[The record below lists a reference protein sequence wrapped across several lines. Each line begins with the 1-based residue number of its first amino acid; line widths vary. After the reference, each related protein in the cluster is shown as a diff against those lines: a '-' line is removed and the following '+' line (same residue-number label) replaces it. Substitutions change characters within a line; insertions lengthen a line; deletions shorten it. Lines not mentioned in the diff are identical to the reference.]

1 MDSVNLAAIVV
12 AAVAADL
19 IGTLWYVVVGG
30 QHMDSAPAESGVVD
44 DGRPPAWK
52 LLVELGR
59 SLVVASVIAGLVVQL
74 GVVDWTAALGLGIA
88 IWIGFP
94 VTLLVGSVIWEG
106 VAPRL
111 AVIHAGH
118 WLVKTSAI
126 ALIVALWR

>member
-30 QHMDSAPAESGVVD
+30 QHMDSAAAESGVVD